1 MYVAALI
8 GLDCGRVK
16 LEWEPEA
23 GSCSLLLT
31 T

>member
-1 MYVAALI
+1 MCDAALI
-8 GLDCGRVK
+8 GLDCGHAE
-16 LEWEPEA
+16 LEWKPEA

>member
-1 MYVAALI
+1 MCDAALI
-8 GLDCGRVK
+8 GLDCGSVK

-31 T
+31 A